1 MDVFEWSIP
10 FVAEKVSSLMYHLV
24 QPGRTLEEKDK
35 IPLAMI
41 DRKELLE
48 KMLTYQKGVTEENTE
63 LISYGG
69 RTLDSELLKMG
80 EAKEYTQRKHKKDFV
95 KKKEIDSKNEMRPT
109 ERK

>member
-48 KMLTYQKGVTEENTE
+48 KMLTYQKGV
-63 LISYGG
+63 
-69 RTLDSELLKMG
+69 
-80 EAKEYTQRKHKKDFV
+80 
-95 KKKEIDSKNEMRPT
+95 
-109 ERK
+109 